1 MTHLAD
7 SLHGTKMS
15 PFFEHI
21 ITDAGESFLWRLD
34 DYPWQRNVWNFH
46 PEFEIHLI
54 RKSSGVAY
62 VGDYIGPF
70 CPGHLAVIGGGLP
83 HDWVT
88 GTRPGE
94 LISNRDIV
102 VQFDAQKIRT
112 AAAALPEFADLEEFF
127 ARCGRGLAF
136 RGAAAQEGAALIE
149 AMDKPRGFA
158 RLLMFF
164 ELLHLLSTTVEYDV
178 LSSPNFVPE
187 LNKAAVDVIQKALIY
202 IVDNHMKAIR
212 LRDIASLSDMSE
224 SAMSRFFLK
233 NTGNSFTEHVTKLRL
248 YRTCILLT
256 ETTMPITDICF
267 GVGFTNLSNFNR
279 NFLRQYRMT
288 PSSYRRLAKHRRHHD
303 KPRDGVLSG
312 LSVFP

>member
-1 MTHLAD
+1 MNHLAG
-7 SLHGTKMS
+7 SLHGTKTA

-21 ITDAGESFLWRLD
+21 IIDAGESFLWRLD

-46 PEFEIHLI
+46 PEFEIHLV

-70 CPGHLAVIGGGLP
+70 RPGHLAVIGGDLP

-88 GTRPGE
+88 ATRPGE
-94 LISNRDIV
+94 LIRNRDIV
-102 VQFDAQKIRT
+102 LQFDAQKVRS
-112 AAAALPEFADLEEFF
+112 AAATLPEFADLEDFL
-127 ARCGRGLAF
+127 ARCNRGLAF
-136 RGAAAQEGAALIE
+136 RGAASRDAAALIE
-149 AMDKPRGFA
+149 AMQKPRGFG

-164 ELLHLLSTTVEYDV
+164 ELLHLLSTTTEYDV

-187 LNKAAVDVIQKALIY
+187 MNKAAVDIIQKALIY
-202 IVDNHMKAIR
+202 IVENCAKPIR
-212 LRDIASLSDMSE
+212 LSDIASLSDMSE

-233 NTGNSFTEHVTKLRL
+233 NTGNSFTEHVTRLRL

-267 GVGFTNLSNFNR
+267 EVGYTNLSNFNR

-288 PSSYRRLAKHRRHHD
+288 PSAYRRLAKHRQPLR
-303 KPRDGVLSG
+303 
-312 LSVFP
+312 